1 MKTQLIISSIIA
13 AGFFMPASF
22 VRAGELTVTV
32 TDVRVTKG
40 TLRVAVV
47 NSEAGWNNQE
57 KPVAFEQVV
66 VTDKAITDKA
76 VVVRFKLPAGSYGV
90 QVMHDENDNGKLD
103 TNVMGIPV
111 EGYGFSN
118 NPVVMRR
125 AYFSEAKF
133 DVTDAPSA
141 ITVKLR

>member
-1 MKTQLIISSIIA
+1 MKTHLIFPVLIA
-13 AGFFMPASF
+13 AGFVLPASF
-22 VRAGELTVTV
+22 ARAGELTVTV
-32 TDVRVTKG
+32 TDIRAAKG

-57 KPVAFEQVV
+57 KPVAFEQVAVTEKDIASKSV
-66 VTDKAITDKA
+66 VL
-76 VVVRFKLPAGSYGV
+76 RFSLPAGTYGV

-118 NPVVMRR
+118 NPMVMRR
-125 AYFSEAKF
+125 ALFSEGQFA
-133 DVTDAPSA
+133 VTDAPTA
-141 ITVKLR
+141 IVVHLR

>member
-1 MKTQLIISSIIA
+1 MNHQLIFSSIVA
-13 AGFFMPASF
+13 AGFFLPATF
-22 VRAGELTVTV
+22 ARAGDLTVTI
-32 TDVRVTKG
+32 TDIRVNKG
-40 TLRVAVV
+40 TLKVAVV

-57 KPVAFEQVV
+57 KPVAFQEVV
-66 VTDKAITDKA
+66 VDDKA
-76 VVVRFKLPAGSYGV
+76 VADKAVIVRFKLPAGSYGV

-125 AYFSEAKF
+125 ANFSEAKF
-133 DVTDAPSA
+133 DVADGPAD
-141 ITVKLR
+141 ITVQLR

>member
-1 MKTQLIISSIIA
+1 MNTQLIVSSIVA
-13 AGFFMPASF
+13 AGFFFPATF
-22 VRAGELTVTV
+22 ARGGELTVTI
-32 TDVRVTKG
+32 TDVRINKG

-47 NSEAGWNNQE
+47 SSEAGWNNQE
-57 KPVAFEQVV
+57 KPVAYEQVAL
-66 VTDKAITDKA
+66 TDKAVADKA
-76 VVVRFKLPAGSYGV
+76 VVVRFKVPAGSYGV

-118 NPVVMRR
+118 NPQVMRR

-133 DVTDAPSA
+133 DVADVPTAV
-141 ITVKLR
+141 TVKLR